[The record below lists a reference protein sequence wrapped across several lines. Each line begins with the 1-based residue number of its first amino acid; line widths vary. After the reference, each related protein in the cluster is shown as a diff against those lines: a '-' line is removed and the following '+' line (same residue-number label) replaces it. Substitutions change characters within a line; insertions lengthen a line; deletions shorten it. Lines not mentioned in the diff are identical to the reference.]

1 MEVPA
6 SVKLQMDEILA
17 KDMAPV
23 TQWKAIVDLLLQH
36 SLAWRATLEP
46 SMLLVHQLNRSGL
59 GVNGHNCHS
68 KAAGILKAGFD
79 KSYLHSSS
87 CR

>member
-1 MEVPA
+1 MQVSPC
-6 SVKLQMDEILA
+6 VKQQMDEILA
-17 KDMAPV
+17 KEMPPV
-23 TQWKAIVDLLLQH
+23 TQWKAVLDLLLKE
-36 SLAWRATLEP
+36 SLAWKATLEP
-46 SMLLVHQLNRSGL
+46 SMVLVHQLNRSGL

-79 KSYLHSSS
+79 KSYLHSSC